1 VTYSGSAME
10 ALRPAAEMNG
20 GSGAPAV
27 GGGKEVVEELQGGVE
42 KLGVESIG
50 VEEGRRKE
58 CNEDRGSPVKEV
70 TAVRSF
76 R

>member
-1 VTYSGSAME
+1 VTCSGSVME
-10 ALRPAAEMNG
+10 AVRPAAELNG

-42 KLGVESIG
+42 KLGVEPIG

-58 CNEDRGSPVKEV
+58 SDEDRGSPVKKV
-70 TAVRSF
+70 TAARSF

>member
-1 VTYSGSAME
+1 ME
-10 ALRPAAEMNG
+10 AMRSAVEMNG

-58 CNEDRGSPVKEV
+58 SDEDRGSPAKKV
-70 TAVRSF
+70 TAARLF

>member
-1 VTYSGSAME
+1 ME
-10 ALRPAAEMNG
+10 AVWPAAEMNG

-58 CNEDRGSPVKEV
+58 FDEDRGSPAKEV
-70 TAVRSF
+70 TAARLF

>member
-1 VTYSGSAME
+1 ME
-10 ALRPAAEMNG
+10 VVRPAAEMTG
-20 GSGAPAV
+20 GSDAPAV
-27 GGGKEVVEELQGGVE
+27 GGGKEVVEELQDGVE

-58 CNEDRGSPVKEV
+58 SDEDRGSPAKEV
-70 TAVRSF
+70 TAARLF